1 LNSPRL
7 KSRAQALAAGF
18 SLLEIL
24 VAFTLMALIVTV
36 LMRVFSGG
44 LQGAGVA
51 EDYARAT
58 SLAENKLG
66 GIGSETPLA
75 PGEISGT
82 EAGKYRWKITVRGYD
97 DKAAGAA
104 PPQPQALMRVQLM
117 EVAVSVDWSD
127 YGKDRQV
134 AMTTL
139 VLAAKS

>member
-1 LNSPRL
+1 M
-7 KSRAQALAAGF
+7 KSRARTPAEGF

-44 LQGAGVA
+44 LQGAGIA

-58 SLAENKLG
+58 SLAESKLA
-66 GIGSETPLA
+66 GIGSEIPLK
-75 PGEISGT
+75 PGELSGT
-82 EAGKYRWKITVRGYD
+82 EAEKYRWKIAIHGYED
-97 DKAAGAA
+97 RAASAV
-104 PPQPQALMRVQLM
+104 PTQPQALMRVELM
-117 EVAVSVDWSD
+117 EVVVSVAWSD

-139 VLAAKS
+139 VLAPKS

>member
-1 LNSPRL
+1 M
-7 KSRAQALAAGF
+7 KFRARTPDEGF

-58 SLAENKLG
+58 SLAESKLA
-66 GIGSETPLA
+66 GIGSEVPLQA
-75 PGEISGT
+75 GELSGI
-82 EAGKYRWKITVRGYD
+82 EAGKYRWKI
-97 DKAAGAA
+97 AMQEFEEQQASAM

-117 EVAVSVDWSD
+117 AVAVSVAWSD
-127 YGKDRQV
+127 YGKDRQI

-139 VLAAKS
+139 ILAPKS